1 MMKQIIQ
8 KNSPKLKDLHLKT
21 ERVTK
26 YLLKELLSTCNVVGN
41 DYTSNHMNSWKVY
54 LWKYSALEDNMENF
68 SRNLSVTSDKFGLN
82 QA

>member
-1 MMKQIIQ
+1 MYRSVKEFQLTNKESKKDKENRVKKKMMKQIIQ

-41 DYTSNHMNSWKVY
+41 DYTSNHMNS
-54 LWKYSALEDNMENF
+54 
-68 SRNLSVTSDKFGLN
+68 
-82 QA
+82 

>member
-1 MMKQIIQ
+1 MKKQIIQ

-41 DYTSNHMNSWKVY
+41 DYTSNHMNS
-54 LWKYSALEDNMENF
+54 
-68 SRNLSVTSDKFGLN
+68 
-82 QA
+82 

>member
-1 MMKQIIQ
+1 MNKMYRSVKEFQLTNKESKKDEENRVKKMKKQIIQ

-41 DYTSNHMNSWKVY
+41 DYTSNHMNS
-54 LWKYSALEDNMENF
+54 
-68 SRNLSVTSDKFGLN
+68 
-82 QA
+82 